1 LEVDQ
6 DRIESS
12 LEIITRREFSIEIA
26 ILKRGSLYHENS
38 GSLSPLEITSDFSLE
53 NFSRSKRRFLF
64 RNADLF
70 SLETNRGFLV
80 STRGYPNSEV
90 AVVVVV
96 NLSLSFEILL
106 ARFAITSRCLPPV
119 FKQQRCII
127 TLDFSGNPHREIVPL
142 WKLSRNQSR
151 RISRNPPF
159 HPLNSKVVP
168 LRGHPTS
175 LIDITSEFT
184 ACCERHGASSN
195 CHDATP

>member
-1 LEVDQ
+1 MVIIVADLFRETLTAVSSRNMDFS
-6 DRIESS
+6 RELLS
-12 LEIITRREFSIEIA
+12 LETRIS
-26 ILKRGSLYHENS
+26 LSKRGSL
-38 GSLSPLEITSDFSLE
+38 
-53 NFSRSKRRFLF
+53 SRRIV
-64 RNADLF
+64 
-70 SLETNRGFLV
+70 RGFLLV
-80 STRGYPNSEV
+80 ATRGYPNSEV